1 MALAGR
7 SSIRL
12 ARLADMDSS
21 TPLEC
26 SASGG
31 ESAKWVEH
39 AEWAAD
45 KLMLLIDYLL
55 RDAELELA
63 LLTSTHTP

>member
-1 MALAGR
+1 MASAGR

-12 ARLADMDSS
+12 APLADMDSS
-21 TPLEC
+21 TPPDAEH
-26 SASGG
+26 SSG

-45 KLMLLIDYLL
+45 KLMLLIDYLR

-63 LLTSTHTP
+63 LLTNTHSE